1 MGWGG
6 SLSSKDTDELFS
18 VENILENLDKEQKRI
33 KIRLEKRKFGKGVT
47 IIEGLSEDVAIDLTK
62 ELKSKLACG
71 GTYKNGNIELQGDH
85 RDAVKQYLLS
95 KGYLEENIII
105 E

>member
-1 MGWGG
+1 MGRGG